1 MPFRCQKCS
10 AVYPV
15 MGLAIGRLCSMPF
28 RGQKCSA
35 VCPAMGSAI
44 GIGNCWSSGVC
55 CFLDSDPCLFSETER
70 SLVASS
76 DFAVLPFVVG

>member
-1 MPFRCQKCS
+1 MDLAIDHLCSIFRGQRCL

-15 MGLAIGRLCSMPF
+15 MG
-28 RGQKCSA
+28 
-35 VCPAMGSAI
+35 SAI
-44 GIGNCWSSGVC
+44 GIDNYWSLKV
-55 CFLDSDPCLFSETER
+55 FRRLDSDPCLFGETER